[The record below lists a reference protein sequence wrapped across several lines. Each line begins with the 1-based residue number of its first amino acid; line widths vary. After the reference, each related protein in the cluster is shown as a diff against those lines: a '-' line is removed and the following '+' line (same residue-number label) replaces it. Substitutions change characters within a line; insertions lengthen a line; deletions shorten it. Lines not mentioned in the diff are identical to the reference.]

1 MSCGSASLCVTQ
13 GGDAY
18 DFSHDGIRA
27 VAYDDIGP
35 VRRRGAHLR
44 VAQALEALHGED
56 LDAFSG
62 QIAAHYEQAG
72 QVQPA
77 ITFYR
82 RAAAAAQ
89 RIYANDEAVRLY
101 HHLLESELSTSLSGR
116 DRCEVMLALAE
127 VWRVTGHWA
136 PARTINR
143 EALADSRGFG
153 RCPLAGAG
161 PGARWPT
168 CCT

>member
-1 MSCGSASLCVTQ
+1 MAAPACARQ
-13 GGDAY
+13 GDDAY

-44 VAQALEALHGED
+44 VAQALEALHSDD

-72 QVQPA
+72 EVQPA

-89 RIYANDEAVRLY
+89 RIYANTEAVRLY
-101 HHLLESELSTSLSGR
+101 RHLLEERSRARLS
-116 DRCEVMLALAE
+116 
-127 VWRVTGHWA
+127 
-136 PARTINR
+136 PQAR
-143 EALADSRGFG
+143 
-153 RCPLAGAG
+153 
-161 PGARWPT
+161 GAR
-168 CCT
+168 